1 MAMINQIQ
9 TGSFEGGLSAA
20 DGGIEKTAQD
30 FRNTLEKAIQDI
42 NELQKEAETMTELFV
57 QGDITDLHQVMVA
70 GQKARLGLELLLEV
84 RNRLFEGYQE
94 IMRMQL

>member
-1 MAMINQIQ
+1 MAMIHQIQ
-9 TGSFEGGLSAA
+9 SGTAGTTISAPGSRGE
-20 DGGIEKTAQD
+20 DTARE
-30 FRNTLEKAIQDI
+30 FRETLEKAIQDI
-42 NELQKEAETMTELFV
+42 NQLQKEAEKVTEQFV

-94 IMRMQL
+94 IMRMQI

>member
-9 TGSFEGGLSAA
+9 AGSFEGGLSAA
-20 DGGIEKTAQD
+20 GSGVEKSAQD

-42 NELQKEAETMTELFV
+42 NELQKEAEMVTELFV

-94 IMRMQL
+94 IMRMQI